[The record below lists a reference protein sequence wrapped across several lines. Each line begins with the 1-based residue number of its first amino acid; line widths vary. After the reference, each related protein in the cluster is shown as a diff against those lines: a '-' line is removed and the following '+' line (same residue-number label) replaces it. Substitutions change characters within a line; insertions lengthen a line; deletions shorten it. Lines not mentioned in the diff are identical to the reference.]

1 MDSFASGTYKM
12 LKKLTYLAII
22 VLLLSGCRGRNG
34 NETGQA
40 EFTIAA
46 LKGPS
51 AMGMIRLIDSLNRGS
66 GHSVEVQI
74 LNEPLQVRKMMLDG
88 TADFAILPTTMA
100 SIMYNKGL
108 KYKLIGIPCWG
119 TLYLAGSDTL
129 VRTWEDL
136 SNKRIHVMAR
146 GMTPDVM
153 FRHLLGRNGLDPDRD
168 VILDYSFP
176 THIDLAN
183 AVAAGQASLGI
194 LSEPLASLVTLR
206 NKDIRIIFNLEQE
219 WSLKEDIEI
228 TETAFL
234 GSESILRHE
243 PELVERINKSYRLS
257 SEWVNQYPD
266 SASILIVRY
275 GILPDTAVAAH
286 AIPGSNLRFVRAAVA
301 EREIEDYLNVFYKL
315 NPDIIGGKLPDE
327 NFIYR

>member
-1 MDSFASGTYKM
+1 MDSFASGICNM
-12 LKKLTYLAII
+12 IRKLLYLAII
-22 VLLLSGCRGRNG
+22 ILLLPACRGRNEG
-34 NETGQA
+34 GHA

-51 AMGMIRLIDSLNRGS
+51 AMGMIRLIDSLNS
-66 GHSVEVQI
+66 SPGHPVEVQI

-100 SIMYNKGL
+100 SILYNKGL

-129 VRTWEDL
+129 VSSWEDL
-136 SNKRIHVMAR
+136 RNKRIYVMAR

-153 FRHLLGRNGLDPDRD
+153 FRHLLGRNGLDPGRD

-183 AVAAGQASLGI
+183 AVAAGQAPLGI
-194 LSEPLASLVTLR
+194 LSEPLASLVTLKNR
-206 NKDIRIIFNLEQE
+206 DIRIIFNLEKE

-234 GSESILRHE
+234 GRENILRHK
-243 PELVERINKSYRLS
+243 PDLVERIIKSYTYS
-257 SEWVNQYPD
+257 SEWVNRYPD
-266 SASILIVRY
+266 SAAVLIVKY

-286 AIPGSNLRFVRAAVA
+286 AIPGSNLRFVRAA
-301 EREIEDYLNVFYKL
+301 EKENEIEDYLNVFYKL

>member
-1 MDSFASGTYKM
+1 MDSFASGTYNM
-12 LKKLTYLAII
+12 LKKLTYLAIT
-22 VLLLSGCRGRNG
+22 VLLISGCKGRTGNG
-34 NETGQA
+34 TGQA

-51 AMGMIRLIDSLNRGS
+51 AMGMIRLIDSLERGS
-66 GHSVEVQI
+66 GHKVEVQI

-100 SIMYNKGL
+100 AIMYNKGVR
-108 KYKLIGIPCWG
+108 YKLIGIPCWG
-119 TLYLAGSDTL
+119 TLYLAGSDTT
-129 VRTWEDL
+129 VKRWEDL
-136 SNKRIHVMAR
+136 RNKRIHVMAR

-153 FRHLLGRNGLDPDRD
+153 FRYLLGKNGLDPDRD
-168 VILDYSFP
+168 VVLDYSFP

-183 AVAAGQASLGI
+183 AVAAGQAALGI
-194 LSEPLASLVTLR
+194 LSEPLASLVTLKNR
-206 NKDIRIIFNLEQE
+206 NIRIIFNLEKE
-219 WSLKEDIEI
+219 WSLKENIEI

-234 GSESILRHE
+234 GMESTLRHE
-243 PELVERINKSYRLS
+243 PAMVERIIKSYRYS
-257 SEWVNQYPD
+257 SWWVNQYPD
-266 SASILIVRY
+266 SAATLIVRY

-286 AIPGSNLRFVRAAVA
+286 AIPGSNLRFVEAV
-301 EREIEDYLNVFYKL
+301 EVEDEIEDYLNVFYKL

>member
-1 MDSFASGTYKM
+1 M
-12 LKKLTYLAII
+12 LKKLSYILLF
-22 VLLLSGCRGRNG
+22 VLLLCGCGSRKGKERDG
-34 NETGQA
+34 A
-40 EFTIAA
+40 DYTIAA

-100 SIMYNKGL
+100 AIMYNKGL

-129 VRTWEDL
+129 VKRWEDL
-136 SNKRIHVMAR
+136 RDKRIHVMAR

-153 FRHLLGRNGLDPDRD
+153 FRHLLVKNGLDPDMD

-183 AVAAGQASLGI
+183 AVAAGQAALGI
-194 LSEPLASLVTLR
+194 LSEPLASLVTLK
-206 NKDIRIIFNLEQE
+206 NSDIRIIFNLETE
-219 WSLKEDIEI
+219 WSKKEDIEI

-234 GSESILRHE
+234 GSESILSDE
-243 PELVERINKSYRLS
+243 PELVGKIIDSYRHS
-257 SEWVNQYPD
+257 SGWVNQYPD
-266 SASILIVRY
+266 SAAVLIVRY
-275 GILPDTAVAAH
+275 GILPDAAVAAH
-286 AIPGSNLRFVRAAVA
+286 AIPGSNLRFVRAAEVEA
-301 EREIEDYLNVFYKL
+301 EIEDYLNVFYKL
-315 NPDIIGGKLPDE
+315 NPDIVGGKLPDE
-327 NFIYR
+327 DFIYR

>member
-1 MDSFASGTYKM
+1 M
-12 LKKLTYLAII
+12 LKKLLYLSLFI
-22 VLLLSGCRGRNG
+22 LLLYGCGSRKGKEAG
-34 NETGQA
+34 GA
-40 EFTIAA
+40 DYTIAA

-51 AMGMIRLIDSLNRGS
+51 AMGMIRLIDSLNSGP

-100 SIMYNKGL
+100 AIMYNKGL

-129 VRTWEDL
+129 VGTWEDL
-136 SNKRIHVMAR
+136 RDKRIYVMAR

-153 FRHLLGRNGLDPDRD
+153 FRHLLKKNGIDPDKD

-183 AVAAGQASLGI
+183 AVAAGQAALGI
-194 LSEPLASLVTLR
+194 LSEPLASLVTLKNR
-206 NKDIRIIFNLEQE
+206 DIRIIFNLETE
-219 WSLKEDIEI
+219 WSRKEDIEI

-234 GSESILRHE
+234 GSASILSSE
-243 PELVERINKSYRLS
+243 PELVERIIKSYTYS

-266 SASILIVRY
+266 SAAVLIVRY

-286 AIPGSNLRFVRAAVA
+286 AIPGSNLRFVKAALV
-301 EREIEDYLNVFYKL
+301 EDEIEDYLNVFYKL

-327 NFIYR
+327 DFIYR